1 MTFRN
6 FPIVNTS
13 VYYTSG
19 IIDDDSLSTKEVDKL
34 SREEYRKSMGMLS
47 RLLKRCNNSIEVFGT
62 PYPQLV
68 KVVNIPKGEVR
79 IALQP
84 YMHIGF
90 LQGACFD
97 YKCTVE
103 IVYNNSFNR
112 SGKKIDNYLKGE
124 YLLAVFA
131 DKDMTRED
139 ANEIA
144 KTIKKTKDSL
154 VRQYERM
161 LEKVCTLKL
170 KFTGFTE
177 IESSL
182 CEERDYFANY
192 EIVS

>member
-1 MTFRN
+1 
-6 FPIVNTS
+6 
-13 VYYTSG
+13 
-19 IIDDDSLSTKEVDKL
+19 
-34 SREEYRKSMGMLS
+34 
-47 RLLKRCNNSIEVFGT
+47 
-62 PYPQLV
+62 
-68 KVVNIPKGEVR
+68 
-79 IALQP
+79 
-84 YMHIGF
+84 
-90 LQGACFD
+90 
-97 YKCTVE
+97 
-103 IVYNNSFNR
+103 
-112 SGKKIDNYLKGE
+112 
-124 YLLAVFA
+124 
-131 DKDMTRED
+131 MTRED